1 MSYLSVF
8 SLVTIFAVLLLWYGT
23 CPILRGNY
31 CKGSILFFPY
41 FMLII
46 GVNIDIVIIVI
57 IICLACPSQIVAQL
71 GG

>member
-8 SLVTIFAVLLLWYGT
+8 SLVTIFAILLLWYGT

-46 GVNIDIVIIVI
+46 GVIIVI
-57 IICLACPSQIVAQL
+57 IICLACPSLIVAQP